1 MWRKLE
7 RDWFKGGKWRVSSKG
22 RGLEGEGRELERKHL
37 ELLRGGIK
45 KNVVLWEWCKKEK
58 NLEGR
63 DLE

>member
-1 MWRKLE
+1 
-7 RDWFKGGKWRVSSKG
+7 VSSKG